1 MNLKK
6 GHLMSK
12 SFSSVACGTQDVSH
26 GESDS
31 KEKRGR
37 TCIATCKVERL
48 SRFNSYVFRDEL
60 ES

>member
-31 KEKRGR
+31 KEKGGR
-37 TCIATCKVERL
+37 TCIATCKSKGYPDSIATCFET
-48 SRFNSYVFRDEL
+48 N
-60 ES
+60 